1 VKKMLIAMQQEE
13 QDGQPKLMTSSKP
26 VLGYKLQYL
35 NANHSQIIHTD
46 VVKRLYVQDIL
57 QHLQRGESVLI
68 TPKLQETFRARTK
81 GLTQLP
87 WYFTHL

>member
-1 VKKMLIAMQQEE
+1 MKKMLIAMQEE
-13 QDGQPKLMTSSKP
+13 QDGKPKLMTSSKP

-35 NANHSQIIHTD
+35 NANHSQIIHS
-46 VVKRLYVQDIL
+46 VEVKRLYVQDIL

-68 TPKLQETFRARTK
+68 TPKLQETLQARTK
-81 GLTQLP
+81 DLTQLP